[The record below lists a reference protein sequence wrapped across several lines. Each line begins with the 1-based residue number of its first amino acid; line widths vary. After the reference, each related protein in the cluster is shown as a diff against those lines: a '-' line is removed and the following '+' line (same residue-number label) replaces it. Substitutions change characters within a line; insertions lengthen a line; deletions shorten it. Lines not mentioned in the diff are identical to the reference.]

1 MKFFRYSNAIAA
13 LCCMFLLGACKDS
26 NDGIPDWPWEGDTDE
41 PEQPVEVKP
50 RFIWIDAAANF
61 PDYANSKENIER
73 DLAKAKEAGSFLRV
87 WLLSIF
93 FR

>member
-41 PEQPVEVKP
+41 KIQGTHQKTLVLLPARS
-50 RFIWIDAAANF
+50 RFHDAGGGRGIHPAVHQREH
-61 PDYANSKENIER
+61 DR
-73 DLAKAKEAGSFLRV
+73 
-87 WLLSIF
+87 
-93 FR
+93 